1 MSSID
6 SVLKLRHPAL
16 DAIYACKFNINRNVL
31 ALTGFEMYDNI
42 KIKVLTKAHLNHF
55 QCNCARKLG
64 QKKHEHYI
72 DISVYLVLLL
82 CFHAT

>member
-6 SVLKLRHPAL
+6 SVLKLRHPGL

-64 QKKHEHYI
+64 QKNMSI
-72 DISVYLVLLL
+72 TLIFL
-82 CFHAT
+82 CTW